1 MKLHGQFLKLH
12 SQHGG
17 AEEASV
23 TLDELAHTL
32 SCTHRN
38 ALHVINKLTEQGWIC
53 WTPSRGRGRRS
64 SLRFLADAEEIA
76 LSSMKQAISSSDIR
90 SSIEGIRGHARSSS
104 LQDALQG
111 WLLAYFG
118 HHSEL
123 RSDKR
128 IDTLRL
134 PVRQQLHNLDPLY
147 MNLLAESFVSSHVFD
162 GLVTRTGG
170 QERINPGLAHA
181 WDADG
186 QRSVWTFHLRK
197 DVLFHHGKVLAAE
210 DVVYSFQRMMNTS
223 QRMLYSNIF
232 KDIREVK
239 ALNPVTVRFV
249 LKQPNELFL
258 PFLCTSRAAI
268 VPRDLETVFA
278 GSFGRRP
285 AGTGPFKLV
294 EMSEDLCTLEVFPYY
309 FQGRA
314 HLDRVEILHVPWNI
328 AEAAPE
334 TSSAF
339 HIIHNPSSGGSAAW
353 SRIHSEYSVRK
364 FVTCNT
370 KRKGPL
376 SDPLVRADVL
386 SCLGGST
393 SAGSEVA
400 GRPQVETVQPGNEAV
415 VDDTAGADYTVE
427 TSNAA
432 AGGEASNAG
441 NAAAGVGMDGTVN
454 TVSAQPAAVTMST
467 VTAPMLQ
474 IATIPQ
480 YAGDAEA
487 VAAKLNSCGYTCH
500 VLSVS
505 PEEFKGPV
513 RMQADLIV
521 FSLLRDQD
529 EQLRLFDLYAT
540 MVQHLELPVRA
551 DIEGRLRLIARE
563 PDSRARGAGF
573 QEIENRLRQKHQLHI
588 LYEKP
593 AETAYLP
600 SVRGVTFNSQ
610 GWVDLRHLWF
620 PPEL

>member
-1 MKLHGQFLKLH
+1 MKLHSQFLKLH

-17 AEEASV
+17 AEEAAV

-38 ALHVINKLTEQGWIC
+38 ALNVINKLAEQGWIR

-64 SLRFLADAEEIA
+64 SLKFLAGAEEIA
-76 LSSMKQAISSSDIR
+76 LQSMMQAISSSDMR
-90 SSIEGIRGHARSSS
+90 STIEGIRRYARSSS
-104 LQDALQG
+104 LQDTLQG

-118 HHSEL
+118 HHSEI
-123 RSDKR
+123 RSDRR

-134 PVRQQLHNLDPLY
+134 PVTQHLHNLDPLY

-162 GLVTRTGG
+162 GLVARSGREG
-170 QERINPGLAHA
+170 RIIPGLAHA
-181 WDADG
+181 WDTDEK
-186 QRSVWTFHLRK
+186 RTVWTFHLRK

-210 DVVYSFQRMMNTS
+210 DVVYSFERMMNTS

-232 KDIREVK
+232 KEIREVK
-239 ALNPVTVRFV
+239 ALSPTTVRFL
-249 LKQPNELFL
+249 LKKPNELFL

-268 VPRDLETVFA
+268 VPRDLETTPA

-294 EMSEDLCTLEVFPYY
+294 EMNEDMCALEVFPYY

-314 HLDRVEILHVPWNI
+314 HLDRVEILYVPWDI
-328 AEAAPE
+328 ASAAAE
-334 TSSAF
+334 TSSPF
-339 HIIHNPSSGGSAAW
+339 HIIPNPATAGSAVW
-353 SRIHSEYSVRK
+353 SRIHSESSVRK
-364 FVTCNT
+364 FITCNT
-370 KRKGPL
+370 KKKGPL
-376 SDPLVRADVL
+376 SDPLLRADVL
-386 SCLGGST
+386 SCLHEG
-393 SAGSEVA
+393 
-400 GRPQVETVQPGNEAV
+400 
-415 VDDTAGADYTVE
+415 
-427 TSNAA
+427 AA
-432 AGGEASNAG
+432 AQGPKQHHA
-441 NAAAGVGMDGTVN
+441 DT
-454 TVSAQPAAVTMST
+454 PA
-467 VTAPMLQ
+467 LQ

-487 VAAKLNSCGYTCH
+487 VAVKLSHRGYSCN

-513 RMQADLIV
+513 RLLADLIV

-529 EQLRLFDLYAT
+529 EQLRLFDLYST
-540 MVQHLELPVRA
+540 MVQHIEPRTRA
-551 DIEGRLRLIARE
+551 DIEGRLQIIARE
-563 PDSRARGAGF
+563 QDPKARAAGF
-573 QEIENRLRQKHQLHI
+573 QAIEDSLRHEHQLHI

>member
-1 MKLHGQFLKLH
+1 MKLHGQYLKLH

-23 TLDELAHTL
+23 TLDELAHIL
-32 SCTHRN
+32 GCTHRN

-64 SLRFLADAEEIA
+64 SLKFLADAEEIA

-104 LQDALQG
+104 LQDTLQG

-147 MNLLAESFVSSHVFD
+147 MNLLAESFVSSHIFD
-162 GLVTRTGG
+162 GLVTRSGG
-170 QERINPGLAHA
+170 AERISPGLAHA
-181 WDADG
+181 WEADG
-186 QRSVWTFHLRK
+186 QRSTWTFHLRK
-197 DVLFHHGKVLAAE
+197 DVLFHHGKVLSAE

-239 ALNPVTVRFV
+239 ALNPVTVRFL

-268 VPRDLETVFA
+268 VPRDLETAFA
-278 GSFGRRP
+278 GGFGRRP
-285 AGTGPFKLV
+285 AGTGPFKLI
-294 EMSEDLCTLEVFPYY
+294 EMNEDLCTLEVFPYY

-328 AEAAPE
+328 MEAAPE

-339 HIIHNPSSGGSAAW
+339 HIIHNPASGGSAAW

-370 KRKGPL
+370 KKQGLL

-386 SCLGGST
+386 SCLGGFT
-393 SAGSEVA
+393 SAGAELA
-400 GRPQVETVQPGNEAV
+400 GRLRGETGNEV
-415 VDDTAGADYTVE
+415 V
-427 TSNAA
+427 
-432 AGGEASNAG
+432 
-441 NAAAGVGMDGTVN
+441 
-454 TVSAQPAAVTMST
+454 AQE
-467 VTAPMLQ
+467 APMLQ

-487 VAAKLNSCGYTCH
+487 VAVKLNGCGYPCQ

-513 RMQADLIV
+513 RLQADLIV

-529 EQLRLFDLYAT
+529 EHLRLFDLYST
-540 MVQHLELPVRA
+540 MVQHLEPQTRA
-551 DIEGRLRLIARE
+551 DIEGRLRVIARE
-563 PDSRARGAGF
+563 PDSRIRAAGF
-573 QEIENRLRQKHQLHI
+573 QQIGDSLRQKHQLHI